1 MSGFVHLHVHTEYSL
16 LDGACRIP
24 QLIARAK
31 ELGQTAVAITDHGC
45 MYGAIEF
52 YKAAK
57 AADIHPVIGCEVY
70 VAPRSR
76 FDKVHRL
83 DTSPYH
89 LVLLCENLTGYH
101 NLLRLVSKGYIDG
114 FYNKPRVDLELL
126 REHHA
131 GLICLSGCLAG
142 EVARRLTDRD
152 YAAAK
157 QTALQYQEIFGADNY
172 YIEIQDHGL
181 AEQQAILP
189 ALYRLSQ
196 ETGIPLVATNDAHYL
211 TRGDAALQ
219 EVLLCIQ
226 TNHVVGEPNG
236 MRFETD
242 EFYLKSESEMTVLFA
257 SHPEAIAN
265 TAKIA
270 ARCQVEFT
278 FGELKLP
285 AFHLPD
291 GGDTSVYFESL
302 CRKGLQERYGT
313 PTAEAEQR
321 LEYELSV
328 IRRMGYVDYFLI
340 VWDFIRYAREI
351 GVPVGPG
358 RGSGAGSLCAY
369 CIGITG
375 IDPLRYHLLFE
386 RFLNP
391 ERVSMPDFD
400 IDFCIE
406 GRQRV
411 IDYVVERYGSDHVA
425 QIIAFDTMKAKAA
438 IRDTGRALG
447 LPYAL
452 CDQVAKLI
460 PFDLHGTIQRALD
473 SIKELQELYSTN
485 PQVHRLLDMAKR
497 LEGMPRHA
505 STHAA
510 GVVIACAPISEFV
523 PLQSNDGAIVTQY
536 PKETLEELGLLK
548 MDFLGLRNLTVIHDT
563 EREIRRS
570 EPDFTINAIPQDDK
584 QVYDMLAQGKTQ
596 GVFQFESAGMQRVL
610 GRLVPEHI
618 EDLIAVI
625 SLYRPG
631 PMDSIPTYI
640 HNRHKPEDIRYA
652 HPLLEPILK
661 VTYGCIVYQE
671 QVMEIFR
678 ALAGY
683 SYGRA
688 DLVRRAMAKKKHD
701 VMERERQTFLYGTDE
716 SGAKICVGAVGN
728 GVPEQTAN
736 EIFDSMTSFASYAFN
751 KSHAAAYAYLA
762 YQTAYLKCR
771 YFRPYMA
778 ALMTSVLS
786 NTAKLL
792 EYIAECEANGVR
804 VLRPDINISD
814 AGFTVGTEGIHFGL
828 QAIKGLGR
836 AVIEDII
843 AERRQG
849 GRFTTFVGFCER
861 CAARNVNRR
870 SVENLIRAGA
880 LDGLDC
886 NRRQMLLGLDRIY
899 DSISGDSRRT
909 ISGQLGL
916 FGESELES
924 VQITVPYAEEF
935 PDAERLRMEKEMTG
949 LYLSGHPLLDGIWLK
964 KLLHLSDLAALS
976 EGQDGKEVCVLC
988 MLQTVK
994 AHTTCKGEKMCFLTL
1009 EDFSGTMEAVVFPS
1023 VLTQYGMLLR
1033 QDAVLYI
1040 SGRLSEKDGSVSM
1053 ICNRAVTL
1061 DTAVEESARRTF
1073 CIKLRSDESE
1083 KMAALSALFRR
1094 FSGETPV
1101 KIYLTDLKKYAV
1113 PKGAPKI
1120 TLSSSLFRALC
1131 DIVPENSAGLLREG

>member
-1 MSGFVHLHVHTEYSL
+1 
-16 LDGACRIP
+16 
-24 QLIARAK
+24 
-31 ELGQTAVAITDHGC
+31 
-45 MYGAIEF
+45 
-52 YKAAK
+52 
-57 AADIHPVIGCEVY
+57 
-70 VAPRSR
+70 
-76 FDKVHRL
+76 
-83 DTSPYH
+83 
-89 LVLLCENLTGYH
+89 
-101 NLLRLVSKGYIDG
+101 
-114 FYNKPRVDLELL
+114 
-126 REHHA
+126 
-131 GLICLSGCLAG
+131 
-142 EVARRLTDRD
+142 
-152 YAAAK
+152 
-157 QTALQYQEIFGADNY
+157 
-172 YIEIQDHGL
+172 
-181 AEQQAILP
+181 
-189 ALYRLSQ
+189 
-196 ETGIPLVATNDAHYL
+196 
-211 TRGDAALQ
+211 
-219 EVLLCIQ
+219 
-226 TNHVVGEPNG
+226 
-236 MRFETD
+236 
-242 EFYLKSESEMTVLFA
+242 
-257 SHPEAIAN
+257 
-265 TAKIA
+265 
-270 ARCQVEFT
+270 
-278 FGELKLP
+278 
-285 AFHLPD
+285 
-291 GGDTSVYFESL
+291 
-302 CRKGLQERYGT
+302 
-313 PTAEAEQR
+313 
-321 LEYELSV
+321 
-328 IRRMGYVDYFLI
+328 
-340 VWDFIRYAREI
+340 
-351 GVPVGPG
+351 
-358 RGSGAGSLCAY
+358 
-369 CIGITG
+369 
-375 IDPLRYHLLFE
+375 
-386 RFLNP
+386 
-391 ERVSMPDFD
+391 
-400 IDFCIE
+400 
-406 GRQRV
+406 
-411 IDYVVERYGSDHVA
+411 
-425 QIIAFDTMKAKAA
+425 
-438 IRDTGRALG
+438 
-447 LPYAL
+447 
-452 CDQVAKLI
+452 
-460 PFDLHGTIQRALD
+460 
-473 SIKELQELYSTN
+473 
-485 PQVHRLLDMAKR
+485 
-497 LEGMPRHA
+497 
-505 STHAA
+505 
-510 GVVIACAPISEFV
+510 
-523 PLQSNDGAIVTQY
+523 
-536 PKETLEELGLLK
+536 
-548 MDFLGLRNLTVIHDT
+548 
-563 EREIRRS
+563 
-570 EPDFTINAIPQDDK
+570 
-584 QVYDMLAQGKTQ
+584 
-596 GVFQFESAGMQRVL
+596 
-610 GRLVPEHI
+610 
-618 EDLIAVI
+618 
-625 SLYRPG
+625 
-631 PMDSIPTYI
+631 
-640 HNRHKPEDIRYA
+640 
-652 HPLLEPILK
+652 
-661 VTYGCIVYQE
+661 
-671 QVMEIFR
+671 MEIFR

-916 FGESELES
+916 FGEAELES

-949 LYLSGHPLLDGIWLK
+949 LYLSGHPLSDGIWLK

-976 EGQDGKEVCVLC
+976 EGQDGEEVCVLC

-994 AHTTCKGEKMCFLTL
+994 AHTTRKGEKMCFLTL

-1040 SGRLSEKDGSVSM
+1040 SGRLSEKDGTVSM

-1061 DTAVEESARRTF
+1061 DTAVEESVRRTF